1 MMARRDN
8 IVTEKV
14 DGKIIVT
21 VICCD
26 NESHGVEFAADADGQ
41 TVNAA
46 FSLLIEKLAGVSK
59 SDLLIAL
66 TEAA

>member
-1 MMARRDN
+1 MKRRGN
-8 IVTEKV
+8 ITTEKV

-21 VICCD
+21 VICSD
-26 NESHGVEFAADADGQ
+26 NESHGVEFAEDADGQ

-46 FSLLIEKLAGVSK
+46 FSWLIEKLAGVSK
-59 SDLLIAL
+59 SELLIAL

>member
-1 MMARRDN
+1 MERRGN

-21 VICCD
+21 VICSD
-26 NESHGVEFAADADGQ
+26 NESHGVEFADDADGQ
-41 TVNAA
+41 TVSAA
-46 FSLLIEKLAGVSK
+46 FSWLIEKLAGVSK

>member
-1 MMARRDN
+1 MERRGN
-8 IVTEKV
+8 IVTKKV

-21 VICCD
+21 VICSD
-26 NESHGVEFAADADGQ
+26 NESHGVEFADNADGH

-66 TEAA
+66 SEAA